1 MLADPLRVALCLG
14 GAFELLLPASGD
26 GDDVP
31 AAIVCGALAGEAGAG
46 IQAPLKP

>member
-26 GDDVP
+26 GDDVS
-31 AAIVCGALAGEAGAG
+31 AAIVCGVSRERQGQESRR
-46 IQAPLKP
+46 P